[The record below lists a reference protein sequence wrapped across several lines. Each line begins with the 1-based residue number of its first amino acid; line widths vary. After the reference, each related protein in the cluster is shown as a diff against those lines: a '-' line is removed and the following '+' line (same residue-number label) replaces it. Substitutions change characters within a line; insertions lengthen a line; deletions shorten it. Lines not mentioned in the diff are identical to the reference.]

1 MKSKIIQKLFPL
13 IIQISDTNL
22 KKSIIIA
29 FGAFLMYI
37 LKKRMSTSQVKTKVQ
52 HDEQIKNNRVKASVD
67 RKFLKKLLKLIKIA
81 IPKWRGRETLSIG
94 ILSSLLVVRTI
105 LSIQIADVNGS
116 IVKSI
121 VKINFYDFVYRI
133 FELGLYSFPS
143 SVVNSALDHL
153 NKKIGLYMRENL
165 TKYFHEKYLNKMCFY
180 QVNYLYIRSII

>member
-1 MKSKIIQKLFPL
+1 MKSQLIQKLFPMIMQL
-13 IIQISDTNL
+13 TDSNL
-22 KKSIIIA
+22 KKSLLIA
-29 FGAFLMYI
+29 FGALLMYVIKRRMHKLKIIPKNNEEI
-37 LKKRMSTSQVKTKVQ
+37 LKNVK
-52 HDEQIKNNRVKASVD
+52 VKASVD

-81 IPKWRGRETLSIG
+81 IPRFLGRETLSIG
-94 ILSSLLVVRTI
+94 ILTSLLVVRTI

-121 VKINFYDFVYRI
+121 VRINFYDFIYRI

-153 NKKIGLYMRENL
+153 NKKIALYMRENI

-180 QVNYLYIRSII
+180 QVNNI